1 MVERAMNRCATR
13 ASRALVNR
21 FAFVSASVFALA
33 APRSAS
39 AQAGGAAAPT
49 VIVGM
54 AECKP
59 PRYEPDALW
68 KALQV
73 ELAALGVQARRVSPA
88 EAVPDAV
95 AARALAAGAV
105 ACAEVG
111 DGLTLRVSD
120 AASGKELTRT
130 LAVADVAPAARS
142 RALALAVVALLESSW
157 SEVVSTPDEHVANE
171 ALPASVESAV
181 RRRLAR
187 KLSIPDEP
195 DEPAFTHEKKPPP
208 PPSAQFEMSAALR
221 AFPGRDTGMLGVQ
234 LGLLEPITSVTRII
248 FQAEGLWGRN
258 DLSDAIGKVGVVN
271 LYWLTGGGGLS
282 FHTDS
287 HPDIEC
293 GPRLLIGYAI
303 ADAHATRE
311 GATAK
316 DASGLVLSALLAA
329 TIRAELGGISVLT
342 GADIGYT
349 LVGVAFL
356 GDQARL
362 AGMADTTFMLRTGI
376 AW

>member
-1 MVERAMNRCATR
+1 MNPRTLR
-13 ASRALVNR
+13 ASRI
-21 FAFVSASVFALA
+21 SVQHLGVLLACAVATA
-33 APRSAS
+33 APSLAH
-39 AQAGGAAAPT
+39 AQAAAPAT

-54 AECKP
+54 AECSP

-73 ELAALGVQARRVSPA
+73 ELAALGVEARRVNA
-88 EAVPDAV
+88 NDAVPDAV
-95 AARALAAGAV
+95 ANSALATV
-105 ACAEVG
+105 AIGCAEVG
-111 DGLTLRVSD
+111 DGLSLRVSD

-130 LAVADVAPAARS
+130 LAVGDVAPAARS

-157 SEVVSTPDEHVANE
+157 SEVVNTPAQVAANE
-171 ALPASVESAV
+171 ALPPSVESAV
-181 RRRLAR
+181 RKRLAR
-187 KLSIPDEP
+187 KLSLPEEP
-195 DEPAFTHEKKPPP
+195 EEPPGFTHDRKPPP
-208 PPSAQFEMSAALR
+208 PPSSELELSAAMR
-221 AFPGRDTGMLGVQ
+221 AFPGRDTGMLGAQ
-234 LGLLEPITSVTRII
+234 LGLIKPLTHATRLI
-248 FQAEGLWGRN
+248 FNIEGLWGRN
-258 DLSDAIGKVGVVN
+258 DLSDANGKVGIVN

-303 ADAHATRE
+303 ANAHATRE

-329 TIRAELGGISVLT
+329 SIRAQLGGVSVLT

-356 GDQARL
+356 GDQAHL
-362 AGMADTTFMLRTGI
+362 AGMADTTFMLRTGV

>member
-1 MVERAMNRCATR
+1 MVEGSMNPRVLR
-13 ASRALVNR
+13 ASRVCMIR
-21 FAFVSASVFALA
+21 FAFLLAPAAMMAAPPFALA
-33 APRSAS
+33 
-39 AQAGGAAAPT
+39 QNAAPAT

-54 AECKP
+54 AECTP
-59 PRYEPDALW
+59 PRFESDALW

-73 ELAALGVQARRVSPA
+73 ELAALGVEARRVHA
-88 EAVPDAV
+88 NDAAPDA
-95 AARALAAGAV
+95 AANSALATVAI
-105 ACAEVG
+105 ACADAG
-111 DGLTLRVSD
+111 DGLSLRVSD

-130 LAVADVAPAARS
+130 LAVGDVAPAARS

-157 SEVVSTPDEHVANE
+157 SEVVSTPNQTAASE
-171 ALPASVESAV
+171 ALPPWVENAV
-181 RRRLAR
+181 RKRLAR
-187 KLSIPDEP
+187 KLSIPAEP
-195 DEPAFTHEKKPPP
+195 EESPFTHDKDKKPPP
-208 PPSAQFEMSAALR
+208 PPAAEFEISAAMR
-221 AFPGRDTGMLGVQ
+221 AFPGRDTGTLGVQ
-234 LGLLEPITSVTRII
+234 LGLLEPLTRVTRLI
-248 FQAEGLWGRN
+248 FNVEGLWGRD
-258 DLSDAIGKVGVVN
+258 DLSDANGKIGVVN
-271 LYWLTGGGGLS
+271 LYWLTGGAGLS

-303 ADAHATRE
+303 ANAHATRE

-316 DASGLVLSALLAA
+316 DASGGIVAALLAA
-329 TIRAELGGISVLT
+329 SIRAQLGSLSVLT

-362 AGMADTTFMLRTGI
+362 AGMADTTFMLRTGL

>member
-1 MVERAMNRCATR
+1 
-13 ASRALVNR
+13 VNVTDTLPDPT
-21 FAFVSASVFALA
+21 AGSALA
-33 APRSAS
+33 
-39 AQAGGAAAPT
+39 T
-49 VIVGM
+49 V
-54 AECKP
+54 
-59 PRYEPDALW
+59 
-68 KALQV
+68 
-73 ELAALGVQARRVSPA
+73 
-88 EAVPDAV
+88 
-95 AARALAAGAV
+95 AV

-130 LAVADVAPAARS
+130 LAVADVAQAARS

-157 SEVVSTPDEHVANE
+157 SEVVSTPNEPVANE
-171 ALPASVESAV
+171 ALPPSVENAV
-181 RRRLAR
+181 RKRLAR
-187 KLSIPDEP
+187 KLSIPEEP
-195 DEPAFTHEKKPPP
+195 EEPAFAHEKKPPP
-208 PPSAQFEMSAALR
+208 PPSLQFEISAALR
-221 AFPGRDTGMLGVQ
+221 AFPGRDTGMLGLQ
-234 LGLLEPITSVTRII
+234 LGLLKPITSATRII

-258 DLSDAIGKVGVVN
+258 DLTDAIGKVGVVN

-303 ADAHATRE
+303 ANAHATRE

-362 AGMADTTFMLRTGI
+362 AGMADTTFMLRTGM